1 MSIIL
6 NRLRIGA
13 ISLTLSLIESKV
25 LLRILRFHQI
35 SGSRR
40 VKFLKM
46 LKLSHQQKR
55 EVMEMELK
63 AINTQTGQI
72 FEGGLDQIVAWM
84 ETVTEDF
91 PKVDAI
97 ANVMAD
103 MEVIPEDNDMMD
115 EKFDEINRLG
125 EEIGVEFLPVD
136 EWGHISR

>member
-1 MSIIL
+1 
-6 NRLRIGA
+6 
-13 ISLTLSLIESKV
+13 
-25 LLRILRFHQI
+25 
-35 SGSRR
+35 
-40 VKFLKM
+40 
-46 LKLSHQQKR
+46 
-55 EVMEMELK
+55 MELK

-91 PKVDAI
+91 PKINAI

-103 MEVIPEDNDMMD
+103 MEVIPEDSDMMD

-136 EWGHISR
+136 ED

>member
-6 NRLRIGA
+6 NRLRVDVIP
-13 ISLTLSLIESKV
+13 SLSRLIESKV

-72 FEGGLDQIVAWM
+72 FEGGLAHIVAGLDAA
-84 ETVTEDF
+84 TEDSNSIRSIVLVRRSVSSSF
-91 PKVDAI
+91 RLTS
-97 ANVMAD
+97 
-103 MEVIPEDNDMMD
+103 EVISR
-115 EKFDEINRLG
+115 EICL
-125 EEIGVEFLPVD
+125 ET
-136 EWGHISR
+136 

>member
-1 MSIIL
+1 
-6 NRLRIGA
+6 
-13 ISLTLSLIESKV
+13 
-25 LLRILRFHQI
+25 
-35 SGSRR
+35 
-40 VKFLKM
+40 
-46 LKLSHQQKR
+46 
-55 EVMEMELK
+55 MELK

-136 EWGHISR
+136 E